1 MGRIQLV
8 RSIIH
13 GMLIYSFHIY
23 LWPKNILR
31 KLDSW
36 IRNFVWSGDVSTLKI
51 CTVVWKQVCVPF
63 NAGGLDL
70 HPLSNINSS
79 LMLHLCWKLVLSSE
93 QWAVM
98 CRARFLRD
106 GLPTRSPIR
115 SSVWHGMKPYHD
127 TVLQNSVWVIGCLST
142 TVSELIS
149 NFKWIIPND
158 LADFDPSLV
167 TRIQEVVIPHF
178 SEEDRLIWKASTD
191 GYFTAKQAYQLMFPA
206 VAVSAW
212 SFV

>member
-1 MGRIQLV
+1 MFIDCITRFTFLHKGEYQFNQWWLIHHNQIFQNYKHHLQL
-8 RSIIH
+8 
-13 GMLIYSFHIY
+13 M
-23 LWPKNILR
+23 
-31 KLDSW
+31 
-36 IRNFVWSGDVSTLKI
+36 
-51 CTVVWKQVCVPF
+51 
-63 NAGGLDL
+63 
-70 HPLSNINSS
+70 
-79 LMLHLCWKLVLSSE
+79 LVLSSE

-115 SSVWHGMKPYHD
+115 SSVWHVETLNIPCAVYK
-127 TVLQNSVWVIGCLST
+127 SLST